1 MKKPRRRSL
10 RGNTVVL
17 LGGAIDE
24 GHPVELD
31 EIGEIHDDPIIRQE
45 EAVIAL
51 ARAVF
56 ARGGRL
62 ALRYDLSFTPLV
74 IQVANEYLAPALAEG
89 FQERFPAPV
98 LIFGGPEEW
107 ELSWHDY
114 LQRTGFSTM
123 SDVHQLFD
131 LRPSHVFYVGGGPE
145 TGDDLE
151 HFRQA
156 PNGARVVV
164 FPSTGGRAAAV
175 VQEARDYDFEGRIW
189 NTAAARRSEQRFS
202 PPGNA
207 RQENVLDDR
216 AGREIPEFRAS
227 IYPLL
232 VALAL
237 DDEI

>member
-1 MKKPRRRSL
+1 MKKPRRLSL
-10 RGNTVVL
+10 LGNTVVL
-17 LGGAIDE
+17 LGGPIDE

-31 EIGEIHDDPIIRQE
+31 EIGEVHDDLVVRQE

-74 IQVANEYLAPALAEG
+74 IQVANEYLEPALAEG
-89 FQERFPAPV
+89 FQERFPAPI

-107 ELSWHDY
+107 EVSWHDH

-123 SDVHQLFD
+123 SDVRQIFN

-145 TGDDLE
+145 TRDDFD

-156 PNGARVVV
+156 PNGAKVVV

-175 VQEARDYDFEGRIW
+175 VQEAIDYDFEGRIW
-189 NTAAARRSEQRFS
+189 NTVEDRRSEQRFS
-202 PPGNA
+202 PPGDA
-207 RQENVLDDR
+207 RQENALDER
-216 AGREIPEFRAS
+216 AGLEIPEFRAS

-237 DDEI
+237 DDEN